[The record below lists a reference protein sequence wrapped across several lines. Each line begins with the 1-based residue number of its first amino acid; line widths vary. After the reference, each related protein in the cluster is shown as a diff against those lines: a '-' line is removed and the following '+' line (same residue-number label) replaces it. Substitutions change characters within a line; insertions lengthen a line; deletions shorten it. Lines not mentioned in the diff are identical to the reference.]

1 MPSWAA
7 IAAKAPDPP
16 KSLTKPAAAEN
27 GAAETAGGDVAA
39 PSAAHDEPAAAT
51 AVADPTSPAKGP
63 KADVA
68 HAPIA
73 RQTSYL
79 AQKRQLNS
87 QRAWRA
93 ARDEM
98 LSQAAGAAESRESRV
113 ISFGDLR
120 TAAQGRSV
128 EQARERARLE
138 QCVRVGRHADGTEY
152 LQRYPVIK
160 LEGAAEL
167 SHGSVCGEAE
177 FELPVAVILYLRL
190 LLYASVV
197 LLLMFLISLPQTL
210 ENRRHFLVRL
220 DCRAALRS
228 HFAALTAPSQGSL
241 ALAKPAVVGRAML
254 AR

>member
-1 MPSWAA
+1 MTAKASEVTEQAVDKVAAAHGAAKAKLSEATACAKHSLEDTSAAAKA
-7 IAAKAPDPP
+7 IAAEVAAD
-16 KSLTKPAAAEN
+16 AAA
-27 GAAETAGGDVAA
+27 
-39 PSAAHDEPAAAT
+39 SAALKVQGLVGRVRDAW
-51 AVADPTSPAKGP
+51 
-63 KADVA
+63 
-68 HAPIA
+68 
-73 RQTSYL
+73 QTSYL

-177 FELPVAVILYLRL
+177 FGLPVAVILYLRL

-228 HFAALTAPSQGSL
+228 HFAALTAPD
-241 ALAKPAVVGRAML
+241 AVWDRFLSGA
-254 AR
+254 AAE